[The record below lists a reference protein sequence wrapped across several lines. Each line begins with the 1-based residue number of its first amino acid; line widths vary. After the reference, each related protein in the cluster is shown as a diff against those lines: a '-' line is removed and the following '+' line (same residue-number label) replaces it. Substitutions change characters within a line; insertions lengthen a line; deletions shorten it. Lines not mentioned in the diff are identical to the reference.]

1 MRPPA
6 DSEAAV
12 SPYIHAL
19 DGIRALA
26 ILLVI
31 PHNIDLLHPP
41 YSAAVWPAVMLTHA
55 GWIGVQLFFVL
66 SGFLITGNLLD
77 TQRAGNYYSA
87 FIARRTLRILP
98 LYFGMLLLALVLVPL
113 VVTPP
118 QDLQDTLHNQVWL
131 WTFLSNWTA
140 PSGGTVTGFSHYW
153 SLAVEEQFYLLWPF
167 VVARCRPI
175 TLLKVC
181 GAIVLAALATR
192 LMMMHAHASDNALY
206 MITPARMDALAL
218 GAAAAALVRIPS
230 AYSRLQRI
238 TWGIAAAALIL
249 LLVDLLLTDGY
260 ISSNHRAQEYGYT
273 LLALGFALIVL
284 LAALPTSGILRAS
297 FSGLCFRPLRLVGR
311 YSYGMYIFHLPLHVY
326 IGNALLHHFVTDVS
340 PGIAVAYAFASIV
353 VNFALA
359 AASYE
364 LYERHFLSLKRF
376 FMPQRPDARTAA
388 VPAPPQ

>member
-1 MRPPA
+1 MRAPA
-6 DSEAAV
+6 DSGAAV
-12 SPYIHAL
+12 SPYIPAL

-41 YSAAVWPAVMLTHA
+41 YSMAVRPAVMLTHA

-98 LYFGMLLLALVLVPL
+98 LYFGVLLLALVLVPL
-113 VVTPP
+113 FVTPP
-118 QDLQDTLHNQVWL
+118 PDLQDTLHNQVWL

-140 PSGGTVTGFSHYW
+140 PHGGTVTGFSHYW

-181 GAIVLAALATR
+181 GGIVLAAIATR
-192 LMMMHAHASDNALY
+192 LMMMHAHASDDALY

-218 GAAAAALVRIPS
+218 GAAAAALVRIPV
-230 AYSRLQRI
+230 AYARLHRM
-238 TWGIAAAALIL
+238 TWRIAAAALIV
-249 LLVDLLLTDGY
+249 LLVDAQLTDGY
-260 ISSNHRAQEYGYT
+260 ISFDHRAQEYGYT

-284 LAALPTSGILRAS
+284 VTALPTKGLLRVGVR
-297 FSGLCFRPLRLVGR
+297 GLSWGPLRLVGR

-326 IGNALLHHFVTDVS
+326 IGNTLLHHFAPNVS
-340 PGIAVAYAFASIV
+340 PGVAVAYALASIV
-353 VNFALA
+353 VNFVLA

-364 LYERHFLSLKRF
+364 LYERHFLRLKRF
-376 FMPQRPDARTAA
+376 FMPQRLDARPATVA
-388 VPAPPQ
+388 APPS